1 LHSNPQEVAL
11 VPARVLLPKVF
22 SAKRRRVQNQHVFS
36 ERNNRR
42 PDAAKA
48 TTLVVNRNQPDND
61 AQVMRLYEQLLEI
74 EQRLI
79 PTGLHVFG
87 RASELQEKADLLRM
101 VASFDR
107 PEHGTR
113 SLPKLVAEGLGI
125 EGYDAL
131 LQETSVS
138 ETKELIDS
146 IVAEGVQKFCQD
158 GVDAAVGWL
167 NATASVQAEE
177 SLPVFLL
184 LKDIAGQLD
193 SNNEIESLL
202 RALRGEY
209 IEPGP
214 GADVVQNPS
223 VLPTG
228 RNTHAV
234 NPYSVP
240 SVSAFARA
248 QATAD
253 ALLRRYFEE
262 HGRYPRA
269 MALVLWGLDNIK
281 TQGEGVAQALHL
293 LGVRPVR
300 DALNRAT
307 EIEVIPLDVL
317 KRPRIDVVMT
327 VSGIFRDLFAP
338 TMALLDKAVRRVAE
352 LDEPFEMNYVRRNV
366 AEKIDLG
373 GEFDDA
379 VTRVFS
385 NAPGNY
391 GTNVNFMV
399 MQSQWETSDALG
411 DLFVTRK
418 CFAYTRDSK
427 GRTIEGREAPE
438 RMDDALSRVEATYQ
452 NIDSFEV
459 GITDVDHYFE
469 YLGGISKAVEK
480 RAQARPA
487 IYLSDSLSPQT
498 KIRSLEETIRLETRA
513 KTLNPKWYEG
523 MLKHGFRGVAEIEN
537 HVANTFGWS
546 ATADA
551 VDPWIYTDI
560 AKTFLLDSIM
570 LDRLQEL
577 NPHSV
582 QSLIKRLL
590 EAHERGYWNPD
601 EDVLEKLR
609 EIIAEAHQTQ

>member
-1 LHSNPQEVAL
+1 MRSKLNSI
-11 VPARVLLPKVF
+11 
-22 SAKRRRVQNQHVFS
+22 
-36 ERNNRR
+36 ER
-42 PDAAKA
+42 DAS
-48 TTLVVNRNQPDND
+48 
-61 AQVMRLYEQLLEI
+61 VMRLCEELVEI

-79 PTGLHVFG
+79 PTGLHIFG
-87 RASELQEKADLLRM
+87 RAAELKEKADLLRM

-107 PEHGTR
+107 PEQGTR
-113 SLPKLVAEGLGI
+113 ALPKLVADAMGI
-125 EGYDAL
+125 DCYGEL
-131 LQETSVS
+131 LQERPASETIELVDRIVS
-138 ETKELIDS
+138 EAVQEFCEGG
-146 IVAEGVQKFCQD
+146 AEAAANWLNLKA
-158 GVDAAVGWL
+158 GVDIPK
-167 NATASVQAEE
+167 
-177 SLPVFLL
+177 SLPTFSLL
-184 LKDIAGQLD
+184 AGIAEQLD
-193 SNNEIESLL
+193 SNNEIESLM

-209 IEPGP
+209 IAPGP
-214 GADVVQNPS
+214 GADIVQNPL

-240 SVSAFARA
+240 SQVAFSRA
-248 QATAD
+248 KETAD
-253 ALLRRYFEE
+253 ALLRRYMDE

-281 TQGEGVAQALHL
+281 TQGEGVAQALWL

-307 EIEVIPLDVL
+307 DVEVIPLEEL
-317 KRPRIDVVMT
+317 QRPRIDVVMT

-338 TMALLDKAVRRVAE
+338 TMTLLDKAVRRVAT
-352 LDEPFEMNYVRRNV
+352 LDEPLDLNYVRRNIS
-366 AEKIDLG
+366 ERMNDG
-373 GEFDDA
+373 DSDFDDA
-379 VTRVFS
+379 ATRVFS

-399 MQSQWETSDALG
+399 MDSQWESAEALG

-418 CFAYTRDSK
+418 CFAYTRDSN
-427 GRTIEGREAPE
+427 GRTVEGREA
-438 RMDDALSRVEATYQ
+438 RHLMDDALSRVEATYQ
-452 NIDSFEV
+452 NLDSFEV

-469 YLGGISKAVEK
+469 YLGGVSKAVETLTK
-480 RAQARPA
+480 SRPA

-498 KIRSLEETIRLETRA
+498 KIRSLAETVRLETRS

-523 MLKHGFRGVAEIEN
+523 MLQHGFRGVAEIEN

-551 VDPWIYTDI
+551 VDPWIYTEI
-560 AKTFLLDSIM
+560 SKTFLLDPIM
-570 LDRLQEL
+570 FRRLFEL

-582 QSLIKRLL
+582 RSLTKRLL
-590 EAHERGYWNPD
+590 EAHDRGYWNPD

-609 EIIAEAHQTQ
+609 EIVGELEVGPEPMIRN

>member
-1 LHSNPQEVAL
+1 MTSKFNSIERD
-11 VPARVLLPKVF
+11 AR
-22 SAKRRRVQNQHVFS
+22 
-36 ERNNRR
+36 
-42 PDAAKA
+42 
-48 TTLVVNRNQPDND
+48 
-61 AQVMRLYEQLLEI
+61 VMRLCEELMEI

-87 RASELQEKADLLRM
+87 RAGELKEKASVLRM

-107 PEHGTR
+107 PEQGARALAGLIADALGIDCYEELLRETPTSETRELVDGIVSEAVDRFCEGGAEMAASWLNLAAGVKAER
-113 SLPKLVAEGLGI
+113 SLPTFS
-125 EGYDAL
+125 L
-131 LQETSVS
+131 LA
-138 ETKELIDS
+138 S
-146 IVAEGVQKFCQD
+146 ISK
-158 GVDAAVGWL
+158 
-167 NATASVQAEE
+167 
-177 SLPVFLL
+177 
-184 LKDIAGQLD
+184 QLD
-193 SNNEIESLL
+193 SNNEIESLV

-214 GADVVQNPS
+214 GADIVQNPL

-240 SVSAFARA
+240 SQVAFSRA
-248 QATAD
+248 KLTAE
-253 ALLRRYFEE
+253 ALLRRYMDE

-269 MALVLWGLDNIK
+269 LALVLWGLDNIK
-281 TQGEGVAQALHL
+281 TQGEGVAQALWL

-307 EIEVIPLDVL
+307 EIEVIPLDEL

-327 VSGIFRDLFAP
+327 VSGIFRDLFTP
-338 TMALLDKAVRRVAE
+338 TMTLLDKAVRRVAT
-352 LDEPFEMNYVRRNV
+352 LDEPLDLNYVRRNITESITEGAV
-366 AEKIDLG
+366 
-373 GEFDDA
+373 EFDEA

-399 MQSQWETSDALG
+399 MDSQWETEATLG

-427 GRTIEGREAPE
+427 GRTLEGHEA
-438 RMDDALSRVEATYQ
+438 RHLMDDALSRVEATYQ
-452 NIDSFEV
+452 NLDSFEV

-469 YLGGISKAVEK
+469 YLGGISKAVETRTK
-480 RAQARPA
+480 SRPA
-487 IYLSDSLSPQT
+487 IYLGDSLSPQT
-498 KIRSLEETIRLETRA
+498 KIRSLRETVRLETRA

-537 HVANTFGWS
+537 HIANTFGWS

-551 VDPWIYTDI
+551 VEPWIYTEI
-560 AKTFLLDSIM
+560 SKTFVLDPIMFNRLLEM
-570 LDRLQEL
+570 
-577 NPHSV
+577 NPHSAR
-582 QSLIKRLL
+582 SLTNRLL
-590 EAHERGYWNPD
+590 EAHTRGYWNPD
-601 EDVLEKLR
+601 EEIVEKLR
-609 EIIAEAHQTQ
+609 DIVGHTNDRLEGVGAV

>member
-1 LHSNPQEVAL
+1 MTSSERD
-11 VPARVLLPKVF
+11 ARV
-22 SAKRRRVQNQHVFS
+22 VQ
-36 ERNNRR
+36 
-42 PDAAKA
+42 
-48 TTLVVNRNQPDND
+48 
-61 AQVMRLYEQLLEI
+61 LYERLIEL

-87 RASELQEKADLLRM
+87 RAAELKEKADLLRM

-107 PEHGTR
+107 PEYGAGA
-113 SLPKLVAEGLGI
+113 LPRLIAEGLGI
-125 EGYDAL
+125 TGYEQL
-131 LQETSVS
+131 LQEAGTS
-138 ETKELIDS
+138 ETKQLIDEIATES
-146 IVAEGVQKFCQD
+146 VSRFCEGGCDVA
-158 GVDAAVGWL
+158 VDYLISRANVAREDAL
-167 NATASVQAEE
+167 AT
-177 SLPVFLL
+177 FRLL
-184 LKDIAGQLD
+184 TKISDQLD
-193 SNNEIESLL
+193 SNHEMESLL
-202 RALRGEY
+202 RSLRGAY
-209 IEPGP
+209 IQPGP
-214 GADVVQNPS
+214 GADIIQNPS

-240 SVSAFARA
+240 SRSAFARA
-248 QATAD
+248 KQTTQ
-253 ALLRRYFEE
+253 ALLRRHLDE

-281 TQGEGVAQALHL
+281 TQGEGVAQALWL
-293 LGVRPVR
+293 LGVRPTR

-307 EIEVIPLDVL
+307 EIEIIPLTEL
-317 KRPRIDVVMT
+317 NRPRMDVVMT

-352 LDEPFEMNYVRRNV
+352 LDEPLDMNYLRRNTS
-366 AEKIDLG
+366 EKTRSG
-373 GEFDDA
+373 GSFDDA
-379 VTRVFS
+379 ITRVFS

-399 MQSQWETSDALG
+399 MQSEWQDAAALG

-418 CFAYTRDSK
+418 SFAYTRDSE
-427 GRTIEGREAPE
+427 GRIIDGREAKDL
-438 RMDDALSRVEATYQ
+438 MDDALSRVEATYQ

-469 YLGGISKAVEK
+469 YLGGISKAVQV
-480 RAQARPA
+480 RSQARPA

-498 KIRSLEETIRLETRA
+498 RIRSLEETIRLETRT

-551 VDPWIYTDI
+551 VDPWIYTEI
-560 AKTFLLDSIM
+560 SNTFLLDEAM
-570 LDRLQEL
+570 LERLVEL

-582 QSLIKRLL
+582 QSLAKRLL
-590 EAHERGYWNPD
+590 EAHDRGYWNPD
-601 EDVLEKLR
+601 EHILERLR
-609 EIIAEAHQTQ
+609 EVLAKLEEERARIGV

>member
-1 LHSNPQEVAL
+1 MNPKETPVERD
-11 VPARVLLPKVF
+11 AR
-22 SAKRRRVQNQHVFS
+22 
-36 ERNNRR
+36 
-42 PDAAKA
+42 
-48 TTLVVNRNQPDND
+48 
-61 AQVMRLYEQLLEI
+61 VMRLYEQLVEI

-107 PEHGTR
+107 PEQAVR
-113 SLPKLVAEGLGI
+113 ALPKLVAEALGI
-125 EGYDAL
+125 DSYDAL
-131 LQETSVS
+131 LRETSAS
-138 ETKELIDS
+138 ETRELIDS
-146 IVAEGVQKFCQD
+146 IVAEAVQQFCRN
-158 GVDAAVGWL
+158 GVDAAAEWL
-167 NATASVQAEE
+167 NSRAGVSSEE
-177 SLPVFLL
+177 SRPVFLL
-184 LKDIAGQLD
+184 LANIAEQLD
-193 SNNEIESLL
+193 SNHEIESLM

-209 IEPGP
+209 IQPGP
-214 GADVVQNPS
+214 GADIVQNPN

-240 SVSAFARA
+240 SQMAFARA
-248 QATAD
+248 ELTAD

-307 EIEVIPLDVL
+307 EIEVVPLADL
-317 KRPRIDVVMT
+317 KHPRIDVVMT

-338 TMALLDKAVRRVAE
+338 TMALLDKAVRRVAS

-366 AEKIDLG
+366 SAKIDLDG

-399 MQSQWETSDALG
+399 MQSQWETEDSLG

-427 GRTIEGREAPE
+427 GRTIEGREAPGL
-438 RMDDALSRVEATYQ
+438 MDDALSRVEATYQ

-498 KIRSLEETIRLETRA
+498 KIRSLAETIRLETRA

-560 AKTFLLDSIM
+560 AKTFLLDATM
-570 LDRLQEL
+570 FNRLQEL
-577 NPHSV
+577 NPHAV
-582 QSLIKRLL
+582 RSLTKRLL
-590 EAHERGYWNPD
+590 EAHDRGYWNPD
-601 EDVLEKLR
+601 EEILEKLR
-609 EIIAEAHQTQ
+609 DLGCATVKVL

>member
-1 LHSNPQEVAL
+1 MTPKFNSPERD
-11 VPARVLLPKVF
+11 ARV
-22 SAKRRRVQNQHVFS
+22 
-36 ERNNRR
+36 
-42 PDAAKA
+42 
-48 TTLVVNRNQPDND
+48 
-61 AQVMRLYEQLLEI
+61 MQLCEELMEI

-79 PTGLHVFG
+79 PTGLHIFG
-87 RASELQEKADLLRM
+87 RASELQEKTSVLRM

-107 PEHGTR
+107 PEHGARALPSLVADALGIDCYDQLLRETATSETR
-113 SLPKLVAEGLGI
+113 ELVDGIVSEAVERFCEGDAEAAASWLNLAAGVESEKSLPTFS
-125 EGYDAL
+125 L
-131 LQETSVS
+131 LANIS
-138 ETKELIDS
+138 K
-146 IVAEGVQKFCQD
+146 
-158 GVDAAVGWL
+158 
-167 NATASVQAEE
+167 
-177 SLPVFLL
+177 
-184 LKDIAGQLD
+184 QLD
-193 SNNEIESLL
+193 SNNEIESLQ

-214 GADVVQNPS
+214 GADIVQNPL

-240 SVSAFARA
+240 SHVAFTRA
-248 QATAD
+248 KVTAD
-253 ALLRRYFEE
+253 ALLRRYLDE

-269 MALVLWGLDNIK
+269 LALVLWGLDNIK
-281 TQGEGVAQALHL
+281 TQGEGVAQALWL

-300 DALNRAT
+300 DALNRVT
-307 EIEVIPLDVL
+307 EIEVIPLEEL

-338 TMALLDKAVRRVAE
+338 TMTLLDKAVRRVAT
-352 LDEPFEMNYVRRNV
+352 LDEPLDRNYVRRNIS
-366 AEKIDLG
+366 ETMTHGPTD
-373 GEFDDA
+373 FDDA

-399 MQSQWETSDALG
+399 TDSQWETDETLG

-427 GRTIEGREAPE
+427 GRAVEGREAPHL
-438 RMDDALSRVEATYQ
+438 MDDALSRVEATYQ
-452 NIDSFEV
+452 NLDSFEV

-469 YLGGISKAVEK
+469 YLGGISRAVETRTK
-480 RAQARPA
+480 SRPA
-487 IYLSDSLSPQT
+487 IYLADSLSPQT
-498 KIRSLEETIRLETRA
+498 KIRSLKETVRLETRA

-551 VDPWIYTDI
+551 VEPWIYTEI
-560 AKTFLLDSIM
+560 SKTFLMDPIM
-570 LDRLQEL
+570 FKRLSDL
-577 NPHSV
+577 NLHSV
-582 QSLIKRLL
+582 HSLTKRLV
-590 EAHERGYWNPD
+590 EAHDRGYWNPD
-601 EDVLEKLR
+601 EEMVEKLR
-609 EIIAEAHQTQ
+609 DIVADLQVEKERNLS